1 MIARPA
7 LARPRVSRLAATC
20 DPAGLHVL
28 AYAAG
33 FTLWHY
39 RTEAALE
46 AVAQLGYFNAAQ
58 ALLRPGDRIAV
69 NVQRAGRFAAAR
81 DFCVLASLRSEVRLA
96 PLTGAVGP

>member
-1 MIARPA
+1 MIARR
-7 LARPRVSRLAATC
+7 LAAGPRASRLAATC

-46 AVAQLGYFNAAQ
+46 AVAGPGYFNAAH

-81 DFCVLASLRSEVRLA
+81 DFCVLASRRPEVRLA
-96 PLTGAVGP
+96 PLGGAVGP

>member
-1 MIARPA
+1 MNSRGRLLPARAGPA
-7 LARPRVSRLAATC
+7 VSC

-39 RTEAALE
+39 RTDVALDE
-46 AVAQLGYFNAAQ
+46 IARPGYFNPAK

-69 NVQRAGRFAAAR
+69 NSNRNGRFAAAR
-81 DFCVLASLRSEVRLA
+81 DYCVLAVRPADVLLA
-96 PLTGAVGP
+96 PMTEATAAP